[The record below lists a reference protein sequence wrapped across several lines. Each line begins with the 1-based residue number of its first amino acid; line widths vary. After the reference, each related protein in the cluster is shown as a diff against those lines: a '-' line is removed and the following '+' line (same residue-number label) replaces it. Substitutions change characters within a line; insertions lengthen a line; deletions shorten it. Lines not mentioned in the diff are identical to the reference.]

1 MKRAFEMSSFSP
13 ELTYASQTPLAPPA
27 PIAEPTVDAG
37 ENVMQVVDNPMDLL
51 PSTMRG
57 AAELL
62 IMEEAAQC
70 LNAQE
75 ARTSAPST
83 ELPPLL
89 TPLAALEAETID
101 TPKVIGLLSEEGGIH
116 GFMRLYRPRAKGRR
130 DG

>member
-1 MKRAFEMSSFSP
+1 MKRSFDVASFSP
-13 ELTYASQTPLAPPA
+13 ELTYASQTPLALPA
-27 PIAEPTVDAG
+27 PIAAPVVDAG
-37 ENVMQVVDNPMDLL
+37 DNAVQFVDNPIDLL
-51 PSTMRG
+51 PPAMRG

-70 LNAQE
+70 LNAQD

-89 TPLAALEAETID
+89 TPLAALAPETVP

-116 GFMRLYRPRAKGRR
+116 GFIRLYRPRARER
-130 DG
+130 QD